1 MAERDAGWRA
11 DLERRL
17 EPFLARL
24 PHPARRA
31 TCPPHVA
38 GPIAPGE
45 RKRVQPLAR
54 RPGLGGHDGLPRC
67 ASAPGKNA
75 SRRTLVSPTL
85 ARDAVPVPVALRP
98 FLPEAWTGD
107 PARPRG
113 AGAPAE
119 RRPDQARGRG
129 DRARPG
135 RPAAGVGLGAV
146 PADAGGLRHQRR
158 LSPGAPGTRAR
169 PGGGHPARPRGAR
182 GRRRDGPTS
191 ARAPARAP
199 AARPRPGGHRRRIR
213 AGRAALAGDHPA
225 AGHQG
230 TSARRVR
237 RSARAGGRRAGRPPA
252 RARRPAQA
260 RRGGGGPW
268 ASGAPRASAR
278 ATAPTR
284 PPTPAGAH
292 RRLPP
297 RRALGRLPPAVPAAT
312 DRARGARWPCER
324 ARHQRKQELGLDHF
338 EGRSWT
344 GLHRRALLT

>member
-85 ARDAVPVPVALRP
+85 ARDAVPVPVALCP

-113 AGAPAE
+113 AGVPAE

-158 LSPGAPGTRAR
+158 LSPGALGTRAR

-191 ARAPARAP
+191 ARAPA
-199 AARPRPGGHRRRIR
+199 ARPRPGGQRRRIR

-230 TSARRVR
+230 TRPRRVR

-252 RARRPAQA
+252 RARQPAHA
-260 RRGGGGPW
+260 RRGGVARG
-268 ASGAPRASAR
+268 RAALLGR
-278 ATAPTR
+278 AQ
-284 PPTPAGAH
+284 G
-292 RRLPP
+292 PP
-297 RRALGRLPPAVPAAT
+297 RRPARRRRPART
-312 DRARGARWPCER
+312 GGCHQGAPSAGCRRPCPRQRIER
-324 ARHQRKQELGLDHF
+324 AALD
-338 EGRSWT
+338 GRASGPANSGSRSSAST
-344 GLHRRALLT
+344 TSRAAPGPGCTAARS